1 MNDLGRMPQFHTG
14 LHTSDYH
21 RYPKP
26 PYRGRGWTVN
36 FVRQTTEFP
45 QGGEYSGDKFYP
57 YREVVIS
64 AAGQVAAQRAATT
77 IYNARNL
84 LQGSN
89 LFGMLGGS
97 PQRVTPVAPKS
108 RTSSQAE
115 SQERPDFNASQNIP
129 LACLIAVRVSQK
141 LRFVYALARLAL
153 SLEIISVPTIDL
165 DPTHSPNI
173 PKSVFPEDHIRLA
186 MAITSA
192 YSSIE
197 ELGLTIRASSQ
208 NPSRIHG
215 AWNPVV
221 RSELEDRLKRAGVDL
236 DEEFYWNLR
245 GKQTRIE
252 MKRKPEITKLASW
265 AVTHIVRDGEMH
277 ISDALA
283 QASFL
288 RSHIAAHSLEDKK
301 WLRVLSIYDVSNIQ
315 FLARRLLLESLGYL
329 EISETLHNLEKRR
342 GRKPCASSLAK
353 SNVAT

>member
-1 MNDLGRMPQFHTG
+1 MPQFQTG

-26 PYRGRGWTVN
+26 PYRGRGWSVK
-36 FVRQTTEFP
+36 FVKQTTEFP

-57 YREVVIS
+57 YREVTIS
-64 AAGQVAAQRAATT
+64 ARHQVVAQRAVTT

-97 PQRVTPVAPKS
+97 PQRVTPVVPRS
-108 RTSSQAE
+108 HTTSQSE
-115 SQERPDFNASQNIP
+115 SEERPNFNASQNIP
-129 LACLIAVRVSQK
+129 LACLIAARVSQK

-153 SLEIISVPTIDL
+153 SLEIMSVPTIDL

-208 NPSRIHG
+208 NPSRING

-252 MKRKPEITKLASW
+252 MKRRPEITKLASW

-301 WLRVLSIYDVSNIQ
+301 WLRVLSIYDVSNVQ
-315 FLARRLLLESLGYL
+315 FLARRLLLESLGYWRYL
-329 EISETLHNLEKRR
+329 KRSTTSKR
-342 GRKPCASSLAK
+342 AGAANRARSSLAK

>member
-1 MNDLGRMPQFHTG
+1 MPQFHTG

-21 RYPKP
+21 RYPTP
-26 PYRGRGWTVN
+26 PYRGRGWSVS
-36 FVRQTTEFP
+36 FVKQTTEFP

-57 YREVVIS
+57 YKEVIIS
-64 AAGQVAAQRAATT
+64 APGQVPALRAATT

-97 PQRVTPVAPKS
+97 PERVTPVAPKS
-108 RTSSQAE
+108 HTSSQPD
-115 SQERPDFNASQNIP
+115 SHERPEFNASQNIP
-129 LACLIAVRVSQK
+129 LACLIAARVSYR

-153 SLEIISVPTIDL
+153 SLEIMSVPTINL

-208 NPSRIHG
+208 NPSRING

-221 RSELEDRLKRAGVDL
+221 RSHLEDRLKRAGVDL

-245 GKQTRIE
+245 GKRTRIE

-301 WLRVLSIYDVSNIQ
+301 WLRVLSIYDVSNVQ
-315 FLARRLLLESLGYL
+315 FLARRLLLESLGYWRYL
-329 EISETLHNLEKRR
+329 KPSTTSKRGGAANR
-342 GRKPCASSLAK
+342 ARSSLAK